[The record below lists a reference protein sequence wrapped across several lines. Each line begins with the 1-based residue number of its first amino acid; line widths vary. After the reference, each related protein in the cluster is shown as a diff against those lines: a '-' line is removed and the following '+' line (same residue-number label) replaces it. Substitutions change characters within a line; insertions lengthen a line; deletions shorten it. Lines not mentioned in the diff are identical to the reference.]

1 MTLVNFGQRRKNQI
15 VLQEVSKQMK
25 KMSRRKVIQ
34 LCGVFV
40 FLVVLCLVA
49 NAIWQP
55 FEPRYE
61 GKRLSAWTKDLFF
74 IGGLIIDPRTPAVRQ
89 KHEQAVAAIQHM
101 GVRILPLALKLCRA
115 KDSWLKEKLED
126 WSEDWNVKHEN
137 FEIHITTDT
146 DKQNEGGG
154 IIWAFGP
161 MAKPAI
167 PDLIKMLENKDQEI
181 ASSAMS
187 ALQGVGADTIP
198 PLIELLHNPN
208 PEFRRRAASV
218 LGMME
223 PKAHTAVPALLQCLE
238 DKNEGVRINAVR
250 SLGFIREDAP
260 IVVPAL
266 IRCLEEET
274 NNPIIPS
281 DYFWALQHFGT
292 NAKPAVPILI
302 KIIKSQKI
310 NYIPPAWGA
319 LGALYKIDPEAAQPF
334 IEKWKAGITNA
345 SPVNP
350 PSIQQK

>member
-1 MTLVNFGQRRKNQI
+1 
-15 VLQEVSKQMK
+15 
-25 KMSRRKVIQ
+25 MSRRKIIQ

-74 IGGLIIDPRTPAVRQ
+74 IEGFIKDPRTPAVRQ

-126 WSEDWNVKHEN
+126 WSDDWNGKHEN
-137 FEIHITTDT
+137 FEIHITAAA
-146 DKQNEGGG
+146 DKQNEGSS
-154 IIWAFGP
+154 IIWALGP

-181 ASSAMS
+181 AGSAMN

-223 PKAHTAVPALLQCLE
+223 PKAHTAVSALLQCLE
-238 DKNEGVRINAVR
+238 DKNEGVRLIAVR
-250 SLGFIREDAP
+250 SLGLIRDDAP

-274 NNPIIPS
+274 NNPIPW
-281 DYFWALQHFGT
+281 DYFIALGHFGT

-302 KIIKSQKI
+302 KIIESHKI
-310 NYIPPAWGA
+310 NYMPPAWGA
-319 LGALYKIDPEAAQPF
+319 LGALNKIDPEAAQPF
-334 IEKWKAGITNA
+334 IEKWKAGIINA
-345 SPVNP
+345 SSANLRRSSKNNFKQP
-350 PSIQQK
+350 